1 MFDEQQPDQQQPR
14 PPQISITAPVI
25 LVACAVGGLLLG
37 FGLCGTQ
44 ASFHNQPLSILSK
57 VGLILFIA
65 SVLGLA
71 AGILWL
77 IVLAITGISRATKS

>member
-1 MFDEQQPDQQQPR
+1 LFDEHQT
-14 PPQISITAPVI
+14 PPPKLNILPPAIVI
-25 LVACAVGGLLLG
+25 ACGGAGILFS

-44 ASFHNQPLSILSK
+44 ASFQNQPLSILSK

-77 IVLAITGISRATKS
+77 IVLAIIGISRAKS